1 MNDNDKY
8 KVLAKLFFKKM
19 IVLERDLN
27 KFKEKIENSDRND
40 TVKLFVEIGDIIPLL
55 DFVEI
60 VGISDDKK
68 CEKLYDD
75 ISTLTGKTDNNN
87 LNEEVDKFFE
97 NYV

>member
-75 ISTLTGKTDNNN
+75 ISTLTGKTDNSN

>member
-8 KVLAKLFFKKM
+8 KILAKLFFKKM

-27 KFKEKIENSDRND
+27 KFKEKLENSDRND